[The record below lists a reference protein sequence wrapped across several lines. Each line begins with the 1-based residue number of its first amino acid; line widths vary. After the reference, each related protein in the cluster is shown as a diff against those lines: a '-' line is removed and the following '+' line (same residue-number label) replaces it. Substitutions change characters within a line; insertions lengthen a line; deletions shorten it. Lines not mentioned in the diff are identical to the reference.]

1 MMNAIELFETA
12 EASVRPE
19 QRKLLPPQQTMAT
32 QLSLLLH
39 VVLIGMGIM
48 LNRQGGALTS
58 PRIIDFTVV
67 TAELPMEK
75 PNTPARE
82 AMVPIKLKTPALAVP
97 VAAQPQV
104 DSPKPH
110 AAAKAGGAEKPSR
123 PTGQQQKK
131 STTTEKVENS
141 PQPMPLSTAQP
152 MAREP
157 PVAPF
162 PPAPQGAAGSS
173 DSSTRPD
180 PDSPPAPAAGS
191 NAALAHSQATTGND
205 GNGAKQ
211 AEQHYL
217 RQNFEHIRSLI
228 MRNLTFPAAA
238 RKLGW
243 TGKIR
248 VSFIIREDGRVEDI
262 NIVSGSGHEVLDRN
276 VLAAIRRTAPF
287 PEPPVKAQL
296 ILPIVYS
303 LK

>member
-1 MMNAIELFETA
+1 
-12 EASVRPE
+12 
-19 QRKLLPPQQTMAT
+19 
-32 QLSLLLH
+32 
-39 VVLIGMGIM
+39 
-48 LNRQGGALTS
+48 
-58 PRIIDFTVV
+58 
-67 TAELPMEK
+67 MEK

-97 VAAQPQV
+97 VAAPLHA
-104 DSPKPH
+104 DSPKFH
-110 AAAKAGGAEKPSR
+110 AAAKAGGAEKTSR
-123 PTGQQQKK
+123 PTGPQQEK

-141 PQPMPLSTAQP
+141 PQPRPLSTAQP

-157 PVAPF
+157 PVAPSS
-162 PPAPQGAAGSS
+162 PAPQAAAGSP
-173 DSSTRPD
+173 DSSTIRPD
-180 PDSPPAPAAGS
+180 PDSPAPVAGS
-191 NAALAHSQATTGND
+191 
-205 GNGAKQ
+205 NGAKQ

>member
-1 MMNAIELFETA
+1 MMNAIELFETP

-19 QRKLLPPQQTMAT
+19 QRELLPPQQTMAT

-48 LNRQGGALTS
+48 LNCQGRALTS
-58 PRIIDFTVV
+58 LRIIDFTVV

-97 VAAQPQV
+97 AAAPLHV

-110 AAAKAGGAEKPSR
+110 AAAKAGGAEKPRR
-123 PTGQQQKK
+123 PTGQQEK

-141 PQPMPLSTAQP
+141 PKPMPLSTAQP
-152 MAREP
+152 MASEQ
-157 PVAPF
+157 PVAPSS
-162 PPAPQGAAGSS
+162 PAPQGAAGSS
-173 DSSTRPD
+173 DSSTIRPD

-191 NAALAHSQATTGND
+191 NAALAHSQATTDND

-211 AEQHYL
+211 AEQHYM

-262 NIVSGSGHEVLDRN
+262 NIVSGSGHEVLDMN
-276 VLAAIRRTAPF
+276 VIAAIRRTAPF
-287 PEPPVKAQL
+287 PEPPVNAQF